1 MTRLR
6 RLCRF
11 LPATAAVVAAL
22 LSLSLP
28 VTAAQAERPGERIVI
43 RAAALPAEGLFIG
56 DRLSPAAQER
66 LSALAASAGDLDV
79 EVAFVSPSGDWK
91 TDGDGERSLTPA
103 RLQAVRDF
111 MASRGV
117 DGRRIYVESRIDPRA
132 RAAQLQVE
140 LVGRPAP

>member
-6 RLCRF
+6 TLSRSHTG
-11 LPATAAVVAAL
+11 AIAVLAAL
-22 LSLSLP
+22 LALSLP
-28 VTAAQAERPGERIVI
+28 VTAAQADTPAAKSVI
-43 RAAALPAEGLFIG
+43 RSAALPAEGLFVG

-66 LSALAASAGDLDV
+66 LAALAASAGDLDV
-79 EVAFVSPSGDWK
+79 EVAFVSPSGAWK
-91 TDGDGERSLTPA
+91 TEGDGERSLTPA

-111 MASRGV
+111 LSTQGV
-117 DGRRIYVESRIDPRA
+117 DGRRIYVESRIDPKA